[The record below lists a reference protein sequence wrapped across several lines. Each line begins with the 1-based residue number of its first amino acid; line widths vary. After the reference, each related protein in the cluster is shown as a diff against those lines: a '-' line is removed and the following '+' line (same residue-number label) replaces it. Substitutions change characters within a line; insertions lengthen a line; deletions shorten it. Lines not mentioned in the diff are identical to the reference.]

1 MICFEVMILDK
12 KYIEEYDSK
21 VVNARVR
28 IVNEVNIELLAK
40 SVILCAEA
48 FLAKKNDK
56 NGR

>member
-1 MICFEVMILDK
+1 MDK